1 MYSEASVVSVIEDSI
16 ISPSFRCEC
25 ALGYRLGV
33 DGTTCEDIDECTMA
47 NAGCSHT
54 CINTKGSFVC
64 TYVGYIDPFVF
75 LVLQKLYFSSTVV
88 FLCITVV

>member
-1 MYSEASVVSVIEDSI
+1 MV
-16 ISPSFRCEC
+16 
-25 ALGYRLGV
+25 
-33 DGTTCEDIDECTMA
+33 

-75 LVLQKLYFSSTVV
+75 FVLQNLNFSSTVV
-88 FLCITVV
+88 QYFFALLLCRLILFLFSMYVVGVV